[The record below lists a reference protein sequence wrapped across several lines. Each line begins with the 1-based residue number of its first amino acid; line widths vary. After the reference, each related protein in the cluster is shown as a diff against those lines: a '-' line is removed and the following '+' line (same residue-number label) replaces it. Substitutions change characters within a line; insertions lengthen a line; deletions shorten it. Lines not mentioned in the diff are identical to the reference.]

1 MDHKEQASSAKNK
14 YADWNTELQSKLR
27 EFREE
32 KKSWITEAAALRSA
46 EKEAQVCEP
55 PGVIDDNSLMSIQA
69 RFTAQGKLLAEAT
82 KELFELQTQ
91 KKETQ
96 HKIDRLRDYE
106 RQIEQH
112 IKIQRLWYVDPLS
125 GLGWNFIELLYQ
137 GQRFPEV

>member
-32 KKSWITEAAALRSA
+32 KKSWIKEAAALRSA
-46 EKEAQVCEP
+46 EKEAQVCEQT
-55 PGVIDDNSLMSIQA
+55 GVVDYGSLIPMQA
-69 RFTAQGKLLAEAT
+69 RFAAQGKLLAEAT

-106 RQIEQH
+106 RQIDQH
-112 IKIQRLWYVDPLS
+112 IKIQRLWYVNPPSYGRML
-125 GLGWNFIELLYQ
+125 
-137 GQRFPEV
+137 